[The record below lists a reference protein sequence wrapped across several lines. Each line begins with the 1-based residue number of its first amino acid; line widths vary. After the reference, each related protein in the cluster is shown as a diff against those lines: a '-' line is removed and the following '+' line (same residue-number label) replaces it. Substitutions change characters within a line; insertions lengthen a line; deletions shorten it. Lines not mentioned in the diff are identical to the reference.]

1 MLITLFAY
9 VKPYPDICTTI
20 INQQN
25 LCLMKGVNFFLC
37 LSLATVIGL
46 TFAVPTVFAKVV
58 FVLLAIVHIVG
69 LYKVNK
75 KEKTLKKL

>member
-9 VKPYPDICTTI
+9 VKPYSDICTTI

-25 LCLMKGVNFFLC
+25 ICLMKGVNFFLG
-37 LSLATVIGL
+37 LSLATTIAL

-58 FVLLAIVHIVG
+58 FILLIIVNVVG
-69 LYKVNK
+69 IYKVNK
-75 KEKTLKKL
+75 KQSI